1 MGRTN
6 VTARGVDRVVLFVDG
21 EGLKPQR
28 ALWACSPQAMGW
40 TSVAARAMTR
50 IRFRSVD
57 AATQRLNQRHNH
69 VAALFAA
76 TLRVQRCLSAAG
88 DGLNQ
93 RHSASS
99 QLIIG
104 LKGCFAPCVRLASLY
119 RSSVSA
125 SGSSPGIQNPGL
137 AISHEDPRG
146 VGGSPRPPKHKITSE
161 PAPQTY

>member
-6 VTARGVDRVVLFVDG
+6 VTSRDVNRVVVFVDG
-21 EGLKPQR
+21 DGLKPQR